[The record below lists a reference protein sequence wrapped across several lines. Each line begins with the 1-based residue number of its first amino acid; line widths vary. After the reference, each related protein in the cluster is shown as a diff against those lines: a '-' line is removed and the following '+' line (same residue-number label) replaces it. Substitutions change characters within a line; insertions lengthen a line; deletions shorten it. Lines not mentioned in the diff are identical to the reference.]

1 MTPNWP
7 DWLLDPHWWV
17 DAVVAFGTLLAVVVA
32 LFAEP
37 LKRWLCSPKFEI
49 QLKSK
54 SGELTP
60 VTIKAPVT
68 GKTRS
73 EQGRYYHL
81 SVRNSGCS
89 TAKNTAVYLT
99 HLLLRDAGDT
109 WYQAWSGET
118 PLSWRHGELYPLLR
132 EIGSTPVDADLF
144 ALVRDKWLDLRVVVR
159 PFALPTDTDSPGRWK
174 EKVEMV
180 VSVQI
185 KAIDAQSE
193 QKLFHVVWDG
203 CWQDG
208 DTEIVRH
215 FQIRPINNIS
225 EV

>member
-1 MTPNWP
+1 MTT
-7 DWLLDPHWWV
+7 DWLADPYWWV
-17 DAVVAFGTLLAVVVA
+17 DAIVALGTLLAVVVA

-49 QLKSK
+49 KLKSE

-60 VTIKAPVT
+60 VTLKDTHT
-68 GKTRS
+68 GQIRS

-89 TAKNTAVYLT
+89 TAKNTAAYLT
-99 HLLLRDAGDT
+99 HLMLRGAGGV
-109 WYQAWSGET
+109 WYQAWRGEA

-132 EIGSTPVDADLF
+132 EIGSTPVDADIF
-144 ALVRDKWLDLRVVVR
+144 ALVRNKWLDLCVVMR
-159 PFALPTDTDSPGRWK
+159 PNALPTDTDSPGRWR
-174 EKVEMV
+174 EAIEMV
-180 VSVQI
+180 VTVQI
-185 KAIDAQSE
+185 KATDARSE

-203 CWQDG
+203 GWQDG
-208 DTEIVRH
+208 DAEIVRH
-215 FQIRPINNIS
+215 FQIRPINHIS